1 MKRFLQIYFI
11 CFICLAVF
19 FFFGGFL
26 LFDMGRNVYRA
37 AAVIALI
44 IAILINVFIS
54 QEDKIEELEKRIKK
68 LEENKP

>member
-1 MKRFLQIYFI
+1 MKRFIQIYFI

-26 LFDMGRNVYRA
+26 LFDMSRNVYRTA
-37 AAVIALI
+37 AAIAFI

>member
-1 MKRFLQIYFI
+1 MS
-11 CFICLAVF
+11 
-19 FFFGGFL
+19 G
-26 LFDMGRNVYRA
+26 NVYRA
-37 AAVIALI
+37 AAAIAFI